1 MNIHDTKKRERI
13 YTHNKTILDKEKF
26 ISMLP
31 GWNKKKFN
39 KILESLTQKEVIE
52 IKGDVVKIFLLPT
65 SEKGYKNVT
74 NNETI
79 LESHFTDDESEL
91 LILLSTQSTVSY

>member
-13 YTHNKTILDKEKF
+13 YTHNKTILDREKF

-31 GWNKKKFN
+31 GWDKKKFN
-39 KILESLTQKEVIE
+39 IILESLKQKEVIE
-52 IKGDVVKIFLLPT
+52 ITGDVVKIFLLPIA
-65 SEKGYKNVT
+65 EKEYKNVS

-79 LESHFTDDESEL
+79 LESLFTAEESEL
-91 LILLSTQSTVSY
+91 LTFLSSQSTVSY